1 MKAIIFFSLFLP
13 CCLLISSCEFLYRER
28 LDIYKKSLIAA
39 PFYCTK
45 LSCRPLYPPCF
56 NTNEK
61 SVINDSLKLIKL
73 EFNQTNVRLTNAH
86 YIYEHYLDTMTCNYE
101 LSLSEFYLPYIIV
114 RNCKN
119 YSIYITHLDSKGLD
133 IKAGSNLD
141 FFIEVHRDL
150 PLPDF

>member
-1 MKAIIFFSLFLP
+1 MLIAIFPKRFYLQYLYLKNSKILFYMKIVIFFFLFLP

-45 LSCRPLYPPCF
+45 LSCRSLYPPCF

-73 EFNQTNVRLTNAH
+73 EFDQTNVRLTNAH
-86 YIYEHYLDTMTCNYE
+86 YIYEHYLDTMTCN
-101 LSLSEFYLPYIIV
+101 
-114 RNCKN
+114 
-119 YSIYITHLDSKGLD
+119 
-133 IKAGSNLD
+133 
-141 FFIEVHRDL
+141 
-150 PLPDF
+150 